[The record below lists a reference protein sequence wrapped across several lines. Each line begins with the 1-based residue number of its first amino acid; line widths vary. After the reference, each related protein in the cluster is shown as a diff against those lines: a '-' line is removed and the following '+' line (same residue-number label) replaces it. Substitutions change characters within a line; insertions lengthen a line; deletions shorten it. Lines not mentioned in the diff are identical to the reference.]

1 MACMDSILLSIT
13 HDKAFQYLNL
23 KSLMKDSALVSRPR
37 PAGAA
42 PDLRTNAK
50 SFF

>member
-1 MACMDSILLSIT
+1 MARLDSILLSIT
-13 HDKAFQYLNL
+13 HDKASQYFNL
-23 KSLMKDSALVSRPR
+23 KWLTEDSALGVSR